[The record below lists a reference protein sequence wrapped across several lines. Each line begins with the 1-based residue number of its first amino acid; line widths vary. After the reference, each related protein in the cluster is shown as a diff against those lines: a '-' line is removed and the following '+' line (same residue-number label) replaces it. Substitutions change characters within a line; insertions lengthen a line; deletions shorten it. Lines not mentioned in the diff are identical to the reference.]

1 MNKQDFQSLVERLRG
16 MISTPYSSS
25 REEHPADQLM
35 GTDEL
40 DAASDMGSDT
50 PDMRHPAQGKLV
62 GELEERYREF
72 LSRAE
77 VSEQLPQPPVSAAQ
91 TTKTPA
97 EQQAERQATQAA
109 TKLAQTTG
117 TKPQDLTAAMAATA
131 QGQVP
136 TGAAA
141 QALAKVGGDLSKAIS
156 DPQLS
161 QQLLK
166 TVQAAKVK

>member
-1 MNKQDFQSLVERLRG
+1 M
-16 MISTPYSSS
+16 
-25 REEHPADQLM
+25 
-35 GTDEL
+35 
-40 DAASDMGSDT
+40 
-50 PDMRHPAQGKLV
+50 
-62 GELEERYREF
+62 
-72 LSRAE
+72 
-77 VSEQLPQPPVSAAQ
+77 
-91 TTKTPA
+91 
-97 EQQAERQATQAA
+97 AT
-109 TKLAQTTG
+109 
-117 TKPQDLTAAMAATA
+117 TA

>member
-1 MNKQDFQSLVERLRG
+1 MNSQDFQSLVERMKDLL
-16 MISTPYSSS
+16 SEPYADADS
-25 REEHPADQLM
+25 EHTDDTLM

-40 DAASDMGSDT
+40 DSAGELEPGT
-50 PDMRHPAQGKLV
+50 PYAKHPAQGRLV
-62 GELEERYREF
+62 GELEERYQEF
-72 LSRAE
+72 LSREDMAE
-77 VSEQLPQPPVSAAQ
+77 QTPQAPQPTTQV
-91 TTKTPA
+91 TKTPQ
-97 EQQAERQATQAA
+97 ELQAERQATQAA

-117 TKPQDLTAAMAATA
+117 AKPQDLAAAMATTA

>member
-1 MNKQDFQSLVERLRG
+1 MGDTES
-16 MISTPYSSS
+16 
-25 REEHPADQLM
+25 EHPDDQLL

-40 DAASDMGSDT
+40 GAASDIGADT
-50 PDMRHPAQGKLV
+50 PDMQHPAHGKLV
-62 GELEERYREF
+62 GELEERYRKF
-72 LSRAE
+72 LSRDSVE
-77 VSEQLPQPPVSAAQ
+77 EQIPQPSTPATQ

-97 EQQAERQATQAA
+97 EQQAERQAAQAS

-117 TKPQDLTAAMAATA
+117 ANPRDLEAAMAATS

-141 QALAKVGGDLSKAIS
+141 QALAKVGDDLSKAVA

-161 QQLLK
+161 QQLIK